1 MSVPRHFLRIA
12 VTTCAATAALGTGPV
27 AQADPQSSS
36 LCPEGALTAVPAGRL
51 QCRAGQW
58 LPSTNVNPGAGQ
70 WLTYG
75 PPLTSERPTS

>member
-58 LPSTNVNPGAGQ
+58 LPSHLFCFHKNLPFNYLQ
-70 WLTYG
+70 L
-75 PPLTSERPTS
+75 